1 MKSKWIIPAIMVLLT
16 TIPQVKA
23 VELGQVPPTVQLS
36 GEKGG
41 RVDGTPWSSTEI
53 KGKVYTLMYVDPDAK
68 NMNIPTEKALKA
80 QNFPKDRYGSIAII
94 NMEATWKP
102 NVIINKILKGKQKDY
117 PDTIYVRDMD
127 YYISKAW
134 KLKKNGSYAVLCF
147 DRDGKLIFLKDG
159 KLSPTDTQD
168 LITIIRKA
176 LEQAPE
182 EAPPVEQSNET
193 PMEKNGIN

>member
-1 MKSKWIIPAIMVLLT
+1 MKSRWIIPAILVILAA
-16 TIPQVKA
+16 IPSANA

-68 NMNIPTEKALKA
+68 NMNIPTEKGLKA
-80 QNFPKDRYGSIAII
+80 QNFPKDLYGSIAII

-102 NVIINKILKGKQKDY
+102 NIIINKILKGKQKDY
-117 PDTIYVRDMD
+117 PDTIYARDMD
-127 YYISKAW
+127 FYISKAW

-159 KLSPTDTQD
+159 KLSPADTQD
-168 LITIIRKA
+168 LIGIIRKA
-176 LEQAPE
+176 LEPAPE
-182 EAPPVEQSNET
+182 ETPPVEQSDET
-193 PMEKNGIN
+193 PMEKDGIN

>member
-1 MKSKWIIPAIMVLLT
+1 MKSKWIIPVILVVLVG
-16 TIPQVKA
+16 IPAANA

-53 KGKVYTLMYVDPDAK
+53 KGKVYTLMYVDPDVK

-80 QNFPKDRYGSIAII
+80 QNFPKNIYGSIAII
-94 NMEATWKP
+94 NMNATWKP
-102 NVIINKILKGKQKDY
+102 NFIIDKILKGKQKDY

-147 DRDGKLIFLKDG
+147 DQDGKLIFLKDG
-159 KLSPTDTQD
+159 KLSTGDTQK
-168 LITIIRKA
+168 LIESIKTA
-176 LEQAPE
+176 LKPMEEKPAPT
-182 EAPPVEQSNET
+182 EQSAPTEEGET
-193 PMEKNGIN
+193 K

>member
-1 MKSKWIIPAIMVLLT
+1 MKSRWIIPAILVILAA
-16 TIPQVKA
+16 IPSANA

-41 RVDGTPWSSTEI
+41 RVDGTPWSSSEI

-80 QNFPKDRYGSIAII
+80 QNFPKDHYGSIAII

-102 NVIINKILKGKQKDY
+102 NIIINKILKGKQKDY

-176 LEQAPE
+176 LEPAPE

-193 PMEKNGIN
+193 PMEKDGIN

>member
-1 MKSKWIIPAIMVLLT
+1 MKSKWIIPVILVVLVG
-16 TIPQVKA
+16 IPAANA

-53 KGKVYTLMYVDPDAK
+53 KGKVYTLMYVDPDVK

-80 QNFPKDRYGSIAII
+80 QNFPKNIYGSIAII
-94 NMEATWKP
+94 NMNATWKP
-102 NVIINKILKGKQKDY
+102 NFIIDKILKGKQKDY

-147 DRDGKLIFLKDG
+147 DQDGKLIFLKDG
-159 KLSPTDTQD
+159 KLSTGDTQK
-168 LITIIRKA
+168 LIESIKTALKA
-176 LEQAPE
+176 MEETPAPT
-182 EAPPVEQSNET
+182 EQSAPTEEGET
-193 PMEKNGIN
+193 K

>member
-1 MKSKWIIPAIMVLLT
+1 MKSKWIIPVILVVLVG
-16 TIPQVKA
+16 IPAANA

-68 NMNIPTEKALKA
+68 DMNIPTEKALKA
-80 QNFPKDRYGSIAII
+80 QNFPKNIYGSIAII
-94 NMEATWKP
+94 NMNATWKP
-102 NVIINKILKGKQKDY
+102 NFIINKILKGKQKTY

-147 DRDGKLIFLKDG
+147 DQDGKLIFLKDG
-159 KLSPTDTQD
+159 KLSTGDTQK
-168 LITIIRKA
+168 LIESIKTA
-176 LEQAPE
+176 LKPMEEKPAPT
-182 EAPPVEQSNET
+182 EQSAPTEEGET
-193 PMEKNGIN
+193 K